1 MTQQE
6 GRVRYIGTRDAVLKA
21 WFGNDLETTALFEL
35 AVP

>member
-21 WFGNDLETTALFEL
+21 WFGNDLTALFEL